1 MTHAPA
7 AVSLEG
13 IEAILMPPADDSAD
27 DPIRKGLIAIIAFAA
42 IFLVGGMLLP
52 LDAAVVG
59 QGHIVV
65 AGNRQSVQHRDG
77 GIVSQLFV
85 REGQNVT
92 EGEVLLEIDA
102 TELKSRESV
111 MARKSVALRMREARL
126 ESEIKGARSFSRPEW
141 IKHASPSEAADA
153 EAAYLMQSQEFRSG
167 LSVLGTQNALL
178 TERIAQLQA
187 SLQGLEGET
196 KSVIEQKA
204 LAQSQLEDIRGL
216 YTRGYAAL
224 PRVRTLESEVAELTG
239 RLDSLE
245 GQRKRDLSAISEFEE
260 QRRDLSAKLRD
271 TAAQELSEVQT
282 ELLTLEPQLTEA
294 RAQIA
299 RAQVRATASGQ
310 VVSLSAFT
318 EGGVVSPGQVLM
330 EIVPDRANLVIDAM
344 IRPQDAR
351 NIRVGQQAQVKFLIA
366 HARRSPRL
374 FGSVATISADQLVNE
389 KSGQAFFR
397 IQVELPPEEM
407 ARATKAFGDAVE
419 IGPGMP
425 AEVLVPTRGRTALGY
440 LLDPITDAL
449 WSGLREE

>member
-1 MTHAPA
+1 MTVTPA
-7 AVSLEG
+7 SASFDQSDAVP
-13 IEAILMPPADDSAD
+13 IPPADDSAD
-27 DPIRKGLIAIIAFAA
+27 EPVRKGLIAIIAFAA
-42 IFLVGGMLLP
+42 VFLVGGMLIP

-77 GIVSQLFV
+77 GIVSQLLV
-85 REGQNVT
+85 REGQRVT
-92 EGEVLLEIDA
+92 EGDVLLEIDA

-111 MARKSVALRMREARL
+111 LARKSIALRMREARL
-126 ESEIKGARSFSRPEW
+126 DSEVKGARSFPRPEW
-141 IKHASPSEAADA
+141 IKQSPASEAAEA
-153 EAAYLMQSQEFRSG
+153 EAAYLMQSQEFRAG
-167 LSVLGTQNALL
+167 LGVLGTQNAVL
-178 TERIAQLQA
+178 TERIAQLRA

-196 KSVIEQKA
+196 KSVVDQKA

-224 PRVRTLESEVAELTG
+224 PRVRALESSVAELTG
-239 RLDSLE
+239 KLDSLE
-245 GQRKRDLSAISEFEE
+245 GQRKRDLSTISEFEE
-260 QRRDLSAKLRD
+260 QRRDLNAKLRD
-271 TAAQELSEVQT
+271 TAAQELSDVQT
-282 ELLTLEPQLTEA
+282 ELLTLEPQLAEV

-330 EIVPDRANLVIDAM
+330 EIVPDRANLVIDAV

-351 NIRVGQQAQVKFLIA
+351 NIKVGQQAQVKFLIA

-374 FGSVATISADQLVNE
+374 FGSVATISADQLVND
-389 KSGQAFFR
+389 KSGQAFFK
-397 IQVELPPEEM
+397 IQVELPPDEM
-407 ARATKAFGDAVE
+407 MRATKAFGEAVE

-425 AEVLVPTRGRTALGY
+425 AEVVIPTRDRTALGY